1 MQIDAPRALILAR
14 AEQLRMPLA
23 EISRK
28 IGANHA
34 YLQQFI
40 RRGIPRVLPEDVREA
55 LAAVLQ
61 VSPDALRGE
70 GAGKGGP
77 RQPPAEAIA
86 STSQERELLRHFRQ
100 LDEAGR
106 SKALAIL
113 AAFSTP

>member
-1 MQIDAPRALILAR
+1 MQLDPPRALILAR
-14 AEQLRMPLA
+14 TEQLGIPLA
-23 EISRK
+23 ELSRK

-34 YLQQFI
+34 YLQQYL
-40 RRGIPRVLPEDVREA
+40 RRGIPRVLPEDVRES

-86 STSQERELLRHFRQ
+86 ATSQERELLRLYRS
-100 LDEAGR
+100 LDEASR
-106 SKALAIL
+106 AKALAIL
-113 AAFSTP
+113 SALNAT

>member
-28 IGANHA
+28 VGANHA

-40 RRGIPRVLPEDVREA
+40 RRGIPRVLPEDMREA

-61 VSPDALRGE
+61 VSADALRGE
-70 GAGKGGP
+70 GYGKGGP
-77 RQPPAEAIA
+77 RPPPPEALAA
-86 STSQERELLRHFRQ
+86 SSQERELLRLYRQ
-100 LDEAGR
+100 LDEAG
-106 SKALAIL
+106 KAKAIAIL
-113 AAFSTP
+113 TALSGP